1 MEGTLHN
8 QESLQTI
15 PLLDHSVQQNNCW
28 AWKLTYKP
36 RRIKNK
42 RAILALVWNY
52 LIMSEFYLLMCYN
65 EIKYSK
71 VWQLVGGFTL
81 PVAGWLA
88 DIYLG
93 RYKLLNCGMWIM
105 WLSTVA
111 AVITHTMAQFFEA
124 YSRINAKV
132 FLVILVIMAV
142 GLGGFQANIIQ
153 FDLDQVYTML
163 LRSK

>member
-1 MEGTLHN
+1 MC
-8 QESLQTI
+8 SKTI
-15 PLLDHSVQQNNCW
+15 AGR

-36 RRIKNK
+36 GRIKNK
-42 RAILALVWNY
+42 GAILALVWNY

-153 FDLDQVYTML
+153 FGLDQVYTML